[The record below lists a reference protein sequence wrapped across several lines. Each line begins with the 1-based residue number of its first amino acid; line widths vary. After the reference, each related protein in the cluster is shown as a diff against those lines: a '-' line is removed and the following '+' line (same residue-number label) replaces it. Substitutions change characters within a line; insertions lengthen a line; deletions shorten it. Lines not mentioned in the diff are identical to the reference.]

1 VGELYV
7 FRGLQSTE
15 RKLIYISLVGIA
27 ICLYL
32 LQFYNFSNLNS
43 AKLEREIGVISEAQS
58 DIRIKNYAQSF
69 WQSAKNNQKVREGDK
84 VYTGEK
90 SFAMIDLKN
99 ESKIELKENSLV
111 EFKKLNNMN
120 IADLEEGEYRVA
132 IVKNLKLAVQGQ
144 IADIEGQSEIILKVS
159 KNKTFSV
166 ETLQGAPTIQYQSK
180 VYSPTKEAPS
190 TIEIKAP
197 LSNTSQQNSAIADD
211 QDAARDPSNTEDLS
225 AQEESQQ
232 DVAVQVNAESKNFNY
247 NVKMYDVYD
256 RDGQQLKLKPPGRTL
271 VRFAVPLEILTFDP
285 AKEIFIDY
293 SNNADLSNNRQYAT
307 DTLDRRLAQVFL
319 GDNYWRASQNKQDW
333 SPTGHFVVRAVTL
346 PSSQVKV
353 QLNETLLYLKN
364 GTAEVDV
371 QLSTNIDANGY
382 LVESSNTTVFDRKS
396 TTHWSYENKLHLQFN
411 RAGTYYYRF
420 RAVDED
426 LRLGAWSKVTPIE
439 VLQLAPLKAP
449 QFVRSEYTT
458 NSDENLLLSWSN
470 PDQLE
475 KFKIAITD
483 AKDKTILEKTISNPS
498 FEWTPRNPGTYRA
511 EIRSVDS
518 QNRVSEP
525 GLAAVIVKAAIIRL
539 SKLTDSFKR
548 RAKGNKSE
556 DEDAGNE
563 TQDKSRKTA
572 SKGDDAKD
580 VEIRTQFP
588 VIKLGYNAD
597 FVLSRL
603 TFSTNYY
610 DIVYSPVL
618 SASSELPV
626 ATPGLQVAAL
636 GWRGHHGGELMVQ
649 KNLSSNE
656 PGAAD
661 FYSAEARYHYRFYDH
676 KDRADLVGFHISP
689 YIGYELY
696 SNSNSVFFV
705 SKYNMAKLG
714 LFFELPIMQSWTMGL
729 TAAYGTGDSL
739 TKYEGLF
746 DVSYF
751 FKKQWTMG
759 LGLKSSVMFG
769 TTSQF
774 PIYPDYREGYSLGQF
789 NLRYF
794 F

>member
-1 VGELYV
+1 MGELHV
-7 FRGLQSTE
+7 FRGLQSIE

-27 ICLYL
+27 FCLYL

-58 DIRIKNYAQSF
+58 DIRIKNYAQSL
-69 WQSAKNNQKVREGDK
+69 WQSAKSNQKVREGDK
-84 VYTGEK
+84 IYTGEK

-132 IVKNLKLAVQGQ
+132 VVKNLKLAVKGQ
-144 IADIEGQSEIILKVS
+144 IANIEGQSEIILKVA

-166 ETLQGAPTIQYQSK
+166 ETLQGAPKIQYQSK

-197 LSNTSQQNSAIADD
+197 LNNVSQQRSAIADD
-211 QDAARDPSNTEDLS
+211 EEAAREPSNAEGES
-225 AQEESQQ
+225 AQEEPPQEESPQ
-232 DVAVQVNAESKNFNY
+232 DIAVQINAESKTYDY

-256 RDGQQLKLKPPGRTL
+256 RDGQQLRLKTPGRTL
-271 VRFAVPLEILTFDP
+271 VRFAVPLEILTFDST
-285 AKEIFIDY
+285 KEIFIEY
-293 SNNADLSNNRQYAT
+293 SNSAELSDNRQYAT
-307 DTLDRRLAQVFL
+307 DALDRRLAQVFL

-333 SPTGHFVVRAVTL
+333 SSTGHFVVRAVTL
-346 PSSQVKV
+346 PSSEVKV
-353 QLNETLLYLKN
+353 RLNETSLYLKN
-364 GTAEVDV
+364 GIAEVDL

-382 LVESSNTTVFDRKS
+382 LVESSNTASFDRKS

-411 RAGTYYYRF
+411 RAGTYHYRF
-420 RAVDED
+420 RAVDEN

-439 VLQLAPLKAP
+439 VMNLAPLKAP

-483 AKDKTILEKTISNPS
+483 AKEKTILEKTISDPN
-498 FEWTPRNPGTYRA
+498 FQWTPRNPGTYRA
-511 EIRSVDS
+511 EIRSLDS
-518 QNRVSEP
+518 KNRVSEP
-525 GLAAVIVKAAIIRL
+525 GLAAVIVKAAIVRL
-539 SKLTDSFKR
+539 SKLTDSFIGG
-548 RAKGNKSE
+548 AASDEAE
-556 DEDAGNE
+556 DKDEA
-563 TQDKSRKTA
+563 RKTA
-572 SKGDDAKD
+572 SKADDSKD

-588 VIKLGYNAD
+588 VIQLGYNAD

-618 SASSELPV
+618 TASSELPV
-626 ATPGLQVAAL
+626 ASPGLQVAAL

-676 KDRADLVGFHISP
+676 NDRADLVGFHISP

-714 LFFELPIMQSWTMGL
+714 LFFELPLMQSWTMGL

-739 TKYEGLF
+739 TKYEALF

-759 LGLKSSVMFG
+759 VGLKSSVMFG

-774 PIYPDYREGYSLGQF
+774 PTYPDYREGYSLGQF

>member
-1 VGELYV
+1 MGELHV

-15 RKLIYISLVGIA
+15 KKLIYISLAGIA
-27 ICLYL
+27 FCLYL
-32 LQFYNFSNLNS
+32 LQFYNFSDS
-43 AKLEREIGVISEAQS
+43 KAAKLEREIGFLSEAQS
-58 DIRIKNYAQSF
+58 DIRIKNYAQSL
-69 WQSAKNNQKVREGDK
+69 WQSAKSQQKVREGDK
-84 VYTGEK
+84 IYTGEK
-90 SFAMIDLKN
+90 SFALINLKN

-111 EFKKLNNMN
+111 EFKKVKNMN

-132 IVKNLKLAVQGQ
+132 IVKDLKIAIKGQ
-144 IADIEGQSEIILKVS
+144 IANIEGQSEIILKVA
-159 KNKTFSV
+159 KNKTISV
-166 ETLQGAPTIQYQSK
+166 ETLQGTPKIQYQSK

-190 TIEIKAP
+190 TIEIMAP
-197 LSNTSQQNSAIADD
+197 VSNPNQLNSDIADED
-211 QDAARDPSNTEDLS
+211 EGSREPSNTEV
-225 AQEESQQ
+225 EEAPQP
-232 DVAVQVNAESKNFNY
+232 VAVQINAEVKTFDYS
-247 NVKMYDVYD
+247 VKMYDLYD
-256 RDGQQLKLKPPGRTL
+256 RDGQQLKLKPAGRTL
-271 VRFAVPLEILTFDP
+271 VRFAVPLEILTFDST
-285 AKEIFIDY
+285 KEIFIDY
-293 SNNADLSNNRQYAT
+293 SNNADLSESRQYAA
-307 DTLDRRLAQVFL
+307 DSLDRTLAQVYL

-333 SPTGHFVVRAVTL
+333 SSTGHFVVLPVTL
-346 PSSQVKV
+346 PSSEVKV
-353 QLNETLLYLKN
+353 RLKDNSLYLKN
-364 GTAEVDV
+364 GTADVDL

-382 LVESSNTTVFDRKS
+382 LVESSHTASFDRKS
-396 TTHWSYENKLHLQFN
+396 TTHWAYESKLHLQFN

-420 RAVDED
+420 RAVDEN
-426 LRLGAWSKVTPIE
+426 LRLGEWSKTTPIE
-439 VLQLAPLKAP
+439 VLELTPLKAP

-483 AKDKTILEKTISNPS
+483 AKEKTILEKIVSDPS

-511 EIRSVDS
+511 EIRSVGS

-539 SKLTDSFKR
+539 SKLTDSFT
-548 RAKGNKSE
+548 GGPTG
-556 DEDAGNE
+556 DEAGDE
-563 TQDKSRKTA
+563 SRKTA
-572 SKGDDAKD
+572 SKEDASKD
-580 VEIRTQFP
+580 IEVRTQFP
-588 VIKLGYNAD
+588 VIQLGYNAD
-597 FVLSRL
+597 FILSRL

-610 DIVYSPVL
+610 DTVTSQAL
-618 SASSELPV
+618 NASSELPV

-636 GWRGHHGGELMVQ
+636 GWRGHHGGELIVQ

-661 FYSAEARYHYRFYDH
+661 FYSAEGRYHYRFYDS
-676 KDRADLVGFHISP
+676 KDRPDLVGFHLSP
-689 YIGYELY
+689 FVAYEMY

-714 LFFELPIMQSWTMGL
+714 LFFELPLMQSWTMGL

-739 TKYEGLF
+739 TKYEALF

-759 LGLKSSVMFG
+759 VGLKSSIMFG

-774 PIYPDYREGYSLGQF
+774 PTYPDYREGYSLGQF

>member
-7 FRGLQSTE
+7 FRGLQPIE

-27 ICLYL
+27 FCLYL

-43 AKLEREIGVISEAQS
+43 AKLEREIGFVSESQS

-69 WQSAKNNQKVREGDK
+69 WQAAQSQQKVREGDK
-84 VYTGEK
+84 IYTGEK
-90 SFAMIDLKN
+90 SFAKINLKN

-111 EFKKLNNMN
+111 EFKKMKNMN

-132 IVKNLKLAVQGQ
+132 IVKNLKIAIKGQ
-144 IADIEGQSEIILKVS
+144 IANIEGESEIVLKVS
-159 KNKTFSV
+159 KNKTISV
-166 ETLQGAPTIQYQSK
+166 ETLQGTPKIQYQSK

-190 TIEIKAP
+190 MIDIIAP
-197 LSNTSQQNSAIADD
+197 LKNQKIQNTDLAEQLDSEEG
-211 QDAARDPSNTEDLS
+211 AREPSNAENDAS
-225 AQEESQQ
+225 PA
-232 DVAVQVNAESKNFNY
+232 VAIQINADSKTFDY

-256 RDGQQLKLKPPGRTL
+256 RDGQQLKLKPQGRTL
-271 VRFAVPLEILTFDP
+271 VRFAVPLEILTFDST
-285 AKEIFIDY
+285 KEIFIEY
-293 SNNADLSNNRQYAT
+293 SNNADLSESRQYAA
-307 DTLDRRLAQVFL
+307 DALDRSLAQVFL
-319 GDNYWRASQNKQDW
+319 GNNYWRASQNKQDW
-333 SPTGHFVVRAVTL
+333 SSTGHFVVRAITL
-346 PSSQVKV
+346 PSSEVKV
-353 QLNETLLYLKN
+353 SLNETSLYLKN
-364 GTAEVDV
+364 GTAEVDL

-382 LVESSNTTVFDRKS
+382 LVESSNTAVFDRKS

-420 RAVDED
+420 RAVDEN
-426 LRLGAWSKVTPIE
+426 LHLGAWSKITPIE
-439 VLQLAPLKAP
+439 VLELAPLKAP
-449 QFVRSEYTT
+449 QFVRSEYIT

-470 PDQLE
+470 PDHLE

-483 AKDKTILEKTISNPS
+483 AKDNTVFEKTISDPS
-498 FEWTPRNPGTYRA
+498 FQWTPRNPGTYRA
-511 EIRSVDS
+511 EIRSLDS
-518 QNRVSEP
+518 RNRVSEP

-548 RAKGNKSE
+548 GGKGDNAEDDDAEKKAK
-556 DEDAGNE
+556 
-563 TQDKSRKTA
+563 DKSRKTA
-572 SKGDDAKD
+572 SKADEAND
-580 VEIRTQFP
+580 VEIRTQYP
-588 VIKLGYNAD
+588 TIQLGYNAD

-636 GWRGHHGGELMVQ
+636 AWRGHHGGELMVQ

-661 FYSAEARYHYRFYDH
+661 FYSAEARYHYRFYDN
-676 KDRADLVGFHISP
+676 KDRADVVGFHLSP

-696 SNSNSVFFV
+696 SNSNSLFFV

-759 LGLKSSVMFG
+759 VGLKSSVMFG

>member
-1 VGELYV
+1 MGELHV

-15 RKLIYISLVGIA
+15 KKLIYISLAGIA
-27 ICLYL
+27 FCLYL
-32 LQFYNFSNLNS
+32 LQFYNFSDS
-43 AKLEREIGVISEAQS
+43 KAAKLEREIGFLSEAQS
-58 DIRIKNYAQSF
+58 DIRIKNYAQSL
-69 WQSAKNNQKVREGDK
+69 WQSAKSQQKVREGDK
-84 VYTGEK
+84 IYTGEK
-90 SFAMIDLKN
+90 SFALINLKN

-111 EFKKLNNMN
+111 EFKKIKNMN

-132 IVKNLKLAVQGQ
+132 IVKDLKIAIKGQ
-144 IADIEGQSEIILKVS
+144 IANIEGQSEIILKVA
-159 KNKTFSV
+159 KNKTISV
-166 ETLQGAPTIQYQSK
+166 ETLQGTPKIQYQSK

-190 TIEIKAP
+190 TIEIMAP
-197 LSNTSQQNSAIADD
+197 VSNPNQLNSDIADED
-211 QDAARDPSNTEDLS
+211 EGSREPSNTEV
-225 AQEESQQ
+225 EEAPQP
-232 DVAVQVNAESKNFNY
+232 VAVQINAEVKTFDYS
-247 NVKMYDVYD
+247 VKMYDLYD
-256 RDGQQLKLKPPGRTL
+256 RDGQQLKLKPAGRTL
-271 VRFAVPLEILTFDP
+271 VRFAVPLEILTFDST
-285 AKEIFIDY
+285 KEIFIDY
-293 SNNADLSNNRQYAT
+293 SNNADLSESRQYAA
-307 DTLDRRLAQVFL
+307 DSLDRTLAQVYL

-333 SPTGHFVVRAVTL
+333 SSTGHFVVLPVTL
-346 PSSQVKV
+346 PSSEVKV
-353 QLNETLLYLKN
+353 RLKDNSLYLKN
-364 GTAEVDV
+364 GTADVDL

-382 LVESSNTTVFDRKS
+382 LVESSHTASFDRKS
-396 TTHWSYENKLHLQFN
+396 TTHWAYESKLHLQFN

-420 RAVDED
+420 RAVDEN
-426 LRLGAWSKVTPIE
+426 LRLGEWSKTTPIE
-439 VLQLAPLKAP
+439 VLELAPLKAP

-483 AKDKTILEKTISNPS
+483 AKEKTILEKTVSDPS

-511 EIRSVDS
+511 EIRSVGS

-539 SKLTDSFKR
+539 SKLTDSFTGG
-548 RAKGNKSE
+548 AAG
-556 DEDAGNE
+556 DESGD
-563 TQDKSRKTA
+563 DSRKTA
-572 SKGDDAKD
+572 SKEDIGKD
-580 VEIRTQFP
+580 VEVRTEFP

-597 FVLSRL
+597 FILSRL

-618 SASSELPV
+618 TASSELPV

-661 FYSAEARYHYRFYDH
+661 FYSAEARYHYRFYDS
-676 KDRADLVGFHISP
+676 KDRPDLVGFHLSP
-689 YIGYELY
+689 FVAYEMY

-714 LFFELPIMQSWTMGL
+714 LFFELPLMQSWTMGL

-739 TKYEGLF
+739 TKYEALF

-759 LGLKSSVMFG
+759 VGLKSSIMFG

-774 PIYPDYREGYSLGQF
+774 PTYPDYREGYSLGQF